1 MFTKNK
7 KRNRAIK
14 IIVIGLGLTAM
25 VFIVVSLI
33 TAKIVYDSQFPRYDR
48 PDETITA
55 QQRYSDIERDY
66 PRIPV
71 TFKSGKNALQG
82 YIYGGDNSRGLLVIA
97 HGIGGGADSYLPQIQ
112 HFVDNDLRV
121 FAYDCTGSYDSEGM
135 STRGFPQS
143 VVDLHAALTFIAG
156 QPDLSDL
163 PLVLFGH
170 SWGGYAVVNVLH
182 YPHDVQGVISISG
195 VNNAL
200 DIILEQGRELMGGF
214 IYTQYPFLWLYQRL
228 LFGEVASFDAV
239 SAINATDIPTLII
252 HGEADEM
259 VSYEGSALIASRNV
273 IENPNAS
280 YVKASTSGRNGHTN
294 LFRTDAAI
302 AYIKEVN
309 AAYRVVYDSYDGQ
322 IPYTVK
328 KNFYDGIDRIMLRE
342 LEPGLMQVIDE
353 FIDGVLPR

>member
-7 KRNRAIK
+7 KSNRAIR
-14 IIVIGLGLTAM
+14 IIVIGLGITAI
-25 VFIVVSLI
+25 VFIVISLI
-33 TAKIVYDSQFPRYDR
+33 TVKIVYDSQFPRYDR

-55 QQRYSDIERDY
+55 QLRYSDIERDY

-71 TFKSGKNALQG
+71 TFTSGKNALQG
-82 YIYGGDNSRGLLVIA
+82 YIYGGENTRGLLVIA
-97 HGIGGGADSYLPQIQ
+97 HGLGGGADSYLPNIQ

-143 VVDLHAALTFIAG
+143 VVDLHAALTFIAV

-182 YPHDVQGVISISG
+182 YPHDVQGVISISA
-195 VNNAL
+195 VNNAV
-200 DIILEQGRELMGGF
+200 DILVEQGKELMGGF

-239 SAINATDIPTLII
+239 SAINATNIPTLII

-259 VSYEGSALIASRNV
+259 VSYEGSALIASRNE
-273 IENPNAS
+273 IKNPNVS
-280 YVKASTSGRNGHTN
+280 YVKASTPGRNGHDN
-294 LFRTDAAI
+294 LFRTDTAI

-309 AAYRVVYDSYDGQ
+309 AAYREIYDSYDGQ
-322 IPYTVK
+322 IPYAVK
-328 KNFYDGIDRIMLRE
+328 KDFYSGIDRIMLQK
-342 LEPGLMQVIDE
+342 LEPSLMQVIVE